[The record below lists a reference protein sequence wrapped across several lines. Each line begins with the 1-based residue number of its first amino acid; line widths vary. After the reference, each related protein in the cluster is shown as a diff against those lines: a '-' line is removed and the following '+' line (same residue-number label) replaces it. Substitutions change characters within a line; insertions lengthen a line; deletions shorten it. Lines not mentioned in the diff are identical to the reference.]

1 MSDYK
6 IISKTEDASK
16 ERVFYTIEIAPFRFV
31 DVMCIRNTSEN
42 YEYLIQNED
51 ASYVYYELEYK
62 YTYPGY
68 PFDERKCLNLAAA
81 QYAKDYYAKESI
93 WDEIRS
99 DYYDDEKEAWAID
112 AWKNCDG
119 DQGKVIAHVGDDKRI
134 SYYSEEAKTDPYV
147 QEVIREVLF
156 RIDEENAQKE
166 KWVLAL
172 TLTKAMTKN
181 VPEEHKEYVK
191 GFLFEL
197 FKKQPNN
204 ILNHFA
210 YEYQISVDGFDRDE
224 LIQRI
229 MQKLHK
235 DSDGFVSEIFELTFS
250 TMIPEGLDDHVKAT
264 LRQLP
269 DKELKRM
276 AKKYQL

>member
-1 MSDYK
+1 MSEYK
-6 IISKTEDASK
+6 KTHKTPCYIENTGTEDIPHKKALNSF
-16 ERVFYTIEIAPFRFV
+16 EFYCGRE
-31 DVMCIRNTSEN
+31 
-42 YEYLIQNED
+42 ED
-51 ASYVYYELEYK
+51 YVYYELEYK

-235 DSDGFVSEIFELTFS
+235 DSDGFVSEILELTFS

>member
-99 DYYDDEKEAWAID
+99 DYYDNEKEAWAID

-191 GFLFEL
+191 GFLF
-197 FKKQPNN
+197 
-204 ILNHFA
+204 
-210 YEYQISVDGFDRDE
+210 
-224 LIQRI
+224 
-229 MQKLHK
+229 
-235 DSDGFVSEIFELTFS
+235 
-250 TMIPEGLDDHVKAT
+250 
-264 LRQLP
+264 
-269 DKELKRM
+269 
-276 AKKYQL
+276 

>member
-68 PFDERKCLNLAAA
+68 PFDEHKCLNLAAA

-191 GFLFEL
+191 GFFFEL

-235 DSDGFVSEIFELTFS
+235 DSDGFVSEILELTFS

>member
-93 WDEIRS
+93 WNEIRS

-235 DSDGFVSEIFELTFS
+235 DSDGFVSEILELTFS

>member
-16 ERVFYTIEIAPFRFV
+16 ERAFYTIEIAPFRFV

-235 DSDGFVSEIFELTFS
+235 DSDGFVSEILELTFS

>member
-6 IISKTEDASK
+6 IINKTEDASK

-42 YEYLIQNED
+42 YEYLMQNGD
-51 ASYVYYELEYK
+51 GSYVYCK
-62 YTYPGY
+62 GKDTYPGY
-68 PFDERKCLNLAAA
+68 PLNERKCLNLAAA

-99 DYYDDEKEAWAID
+99 DYYDDEQEAWAID

-235 DSDGFVSEIFELTFS
+235 DSDGFVSEILELTFS

>member
-42 YEYLIQNED
+42 YEYLMQNGD
-51 ASYVYYELEYK
+51 GSYVYCK
-62 YTYPGY
+62 GKDTYPGY
-68 PFDERKCLNLAAA
+68 PLNERKCLNLAAA

-99 DYYDDEKEAWAID
+99 DYYDDEQEAWAID

-235 DSDGFVSEIFELTFS
+235 DSDGFVSEILELTFS

>member
-1 MSDYK
+1 MSDYT
-6 IISKTEDASK
+6 IFGKTEDGS
-16 ERVFYTIEIAPFRFV
+16 RQRIFYTIEVAPNKYV
-31 DVMCIRNTSEN
+31 DVMCIRNDSEN
-42 YEYLIQNED
+42 YEYLMQNGD
-51 ASYVYYELEYK
+51 GSYVYCKGED
-62 YTYPGY
+62 TYPRY
-68 PFDERKCLNLAAA
+68 PLNERKCLNLAAA

-99 DYYDDEKEAWAID
+99 DYYDDEQEAWAID

-134 SYYSEEAKTDPYV
+134 TYYSEEAKIDPYA
-147 QEVIREVLF
+147 QEVIREVLL
-156 RIDEENAQKE
+156 RIDEENTQKE

-172 TLTKAMTKN
+172 SKKMTKN

-210 YEYQISVDGFDRDE
+210 YEYQVSADNFKREE
-224 LIQRI
+224 LKQKI

-235 DSDGFVSEIFELTFS
+235 DSEGLVSEILDLTFS
-250 TMIPEGLDDHVKAT
+250 GMIPEGLDDHVVAT
-264 LRQLP
+264 LQQLS
-269 DKELKRM
+269 DKELKRI
-276 AKKYQL
+276 AEKYRL

>member
-1 MSDYK
+1 MSDYT
-6 IISKTEDASK
+6 IFGKTEDGSRQ
-16 ERVFYTIEIAPFRFV
+16 RVFYTIEVAPNNF
-31 DVMCIRNTSEN
+31 
-42 YEYLIQNED
+42 EYLMQNGD
-51 ASYVYYELEYK
+51 GSYVYCKGED
-62 YTYPGY
+62 TYPRY
-68 PFDERKCLNLAAA
+68 PLNERKCLNLAAT

-99 DYYDDEKEAWAID
+99 DYYDDEQEAWAID

-134 SYYSEEAKTDPYV
+134 TYYSEEAKIDPYA
-147 QEVIREVLF
+147 QEVIREVLL
-156 RIDEENAQKE
+156 RIDEENTQKE

-172 TLTKAMTKN
+172 SKKMTKN

-210 YEYQISVDGFDRDE
+210 YEYQVSADNFKREE
-224 LIQRI
+224 LKQKI

-235 DSDGFVSEIFELTFS
+235 DSEGLVSEILDLTFS
-250 TMIPEGLDDHVKAT
+250 GMIPEGLDDHVVAT
-264 LRQLP
+264 LQQLS
-269 DKELKRM
+269 DKELKRI
-276 AKKYQL
+276 AEKYRL

>member
-93 WDEIRS
+93 WEEIRS

-235 DSDGFVSEIFELTFS
+235 DSDGFVSEILELTFS